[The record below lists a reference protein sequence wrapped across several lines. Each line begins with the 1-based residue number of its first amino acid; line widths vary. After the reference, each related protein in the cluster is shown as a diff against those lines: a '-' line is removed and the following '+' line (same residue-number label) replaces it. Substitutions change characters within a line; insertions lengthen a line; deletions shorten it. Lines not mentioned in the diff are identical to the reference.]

1 MELFKN
7 IDNKVFIIKNA
18 IPTSLLNYLIERV
31 EEGIRNRKAILRYN
45 KKEEDKQLF
54 ISMDDLSLKEILDFK
69 NKNLFSKGQSKY
81 YEVSMRVDDKELI
94 DEYYQDILKD
104 IFISNPNTNFHQNI
118 SDLFKYEPGN
128 FMGLHADGG
137 AGERLCTSVLYLNTM
152 EEGFEGGEVIFYE
165 GYKHGEPEIETYR
178 YKPEAGD
185 FIIFASLDN
194 EGIYHSVS
202 SIKNW
207 KRYAHRVY
215 WKKEDGVE
223 YSIK

>member
-7 IDNKVFIIKNA
+7 IDNKVFIIKNS

-31 EEGIRNRKAILRYN
+31 EGGIRNKNAILRYN
-45 KKEEDKQLF
+45 KKEQDKQSSIN
-54 ISMDDLSLKEILDFK
+54 ISDLSEEEYLEFK
-69 NKNLFSKGQSKY
+69 NENLFTKGQSKY
-81 YEVSMRVDDKELI
+81 YQVGMSINDKELI
-94 DEYYQDILKD
+94 DEYYQNILKD
-104 IFISNPNTNFHQNI
+104 IFISNPNTNFNQHL

-165 GYKHGEPEIETYR
+165 GYKHGQPEIETYR

-185 FIIFASLDN
+185 FIIFTSLDN
-194 EGIYHSVS
+194 QGIYHSVS

-207 KRYAHRVY
+207 NRYAHRVY

-223 YSIK
+223 YIIK

>member
-31 EEGIRNRKAILRYN
+31 EEGIRNKNAILRYN
-45 KKEEDKQLF
+45 KREQDKQLF
-54 ISMDDLSLKEILDFK
+54 ISMGDLSEEEFLDFK
-69 NKNLFSKGQSKY
+69 NENLFSKGQSKY
-81 YEVSMRVDDKELI
+81 YEVSMRIDDKELI
-94 DEYYQDILKD
+94 DTYYQDILKD
-104 IFISNPNTNFHQNI
+104 IFISNPNTYFHQNI

-165 GYKHGEPEIETYR
+165 GYKHRETPIETYR

-194 EGIYHSVS
+194 EGIYHSVT

-207 KRYAHRVY
+207 NRYAHRVY
-215 WKKEDGVE
+215 WKKEDDVK